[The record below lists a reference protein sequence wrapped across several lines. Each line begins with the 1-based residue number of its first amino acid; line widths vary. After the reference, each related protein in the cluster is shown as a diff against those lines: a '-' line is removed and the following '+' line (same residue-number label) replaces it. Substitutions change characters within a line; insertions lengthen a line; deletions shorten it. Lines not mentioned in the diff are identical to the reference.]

1 MNKTSNIV
9 GEEVPGYVIN
19 QIKTRQILHG
29 TGINGSP
36 NRTNEQILALNSRTA
51 WIKLASGV
59 SVDTNKLTEMKINDS
74 YEPGMDLA
82 KKNVLFGGISTLDQN
97 TGYLNQREYL
107 TGTNGA
113 YQSSEF
119 GPVPMPGIISM
130 DIKALNRGSLKKATI
145 KLKAHN
151 RQQFEII
158 DVLYLRLGYT
168 VMLEWGNNHF
178 TDAAGNTTHVLNTII
193 EDPFRFFAETNSSKK
208 SYLDMLPIVEFY
220 RNKYQGNYDGIL
232 GKISNFSWSFNNDG
246 SYDIEITVISLGDVV
261 ESLKLNIPPDKSL
274 NAFIAN
280 AGTPPTIPEEDPGNA
295 DQSDLIEQN
304 KYANTISS
312 MLWLWKYIND
322 SLIKAA
328 GTTNPHVDIVTADG
342 TIHWIGNILKSQDT
356 TVSSTSVSYEYTTT
370 ILKSEN
376 GGWNGRT
383 ETTKLVEY
391 LKYDTYTVDEKD
403 IDDDAL
409 EKQRVVFEN
418 KWINDPEFKFAN
430 VETSEAE
437 PITPKTKTVTI
448 DNPIK
453 GAPAKSVFFTAN
465 TEPNQFYIRFGYLLQ
480 YIKRNVLPKVE
491 TDGTNPPIFDIFHD
505 QYINKMYFA
514 ANQISLDPRVCAV
527 RNDHFKKPAPEP
539 AKVYPQLAPFRQED
553 FNPSKVGSNI
563 AYPMNIYLN
572 FNFVIESLNSNSD
585 ERGDVA
591 IFGFLSSI
599 CNGLN
604 KALGGINNLEPIID
618 EENNTLKII
627 DSTPIPGYTK
637 DKGDYILQLYGYNGN
652 ESTFVRNVDLK
663 TAITPE
669 YATMITVGA
678 TAGGY
683 VKGIEATAF
692 SKWNKGLKDRFKEN
706 WVAGNLVSTSVEG
719 EPDEAETNYLSKF
732 LQKQMQCYGYS
743 GTWGPP
749 PSLDVNSTVIENNL
763 AVVTEYYKYIQN
775 KNKSGGSIGFIP
787 FKLGLTMDGIGGIK
801 IYNKLHINTDF
812 LPSNYSKTLDII
824 VTGVN
829 HSLQNNDWETKI
841 EAMVIPKTNTPGSAN
856 ISNAV
861 ILDTIIKTAPFIE
874 TPSGGGSTPVRSTNC
889 PVINFKTDDRSRRI
903 PINTIIQETQK
914 IFPELSK
921 KAIAGILGVAQWE
934 SQFNPTAYNEP
945 TKDSPCGAVGLIQWV
960 GSRQKGLF
968 NYANKKQLK
977 VDDVITQ
984 LKYLR
989 IELLSS
995 YPELWT
1001 LLQNPNL
1008 LLVQYVA
1015 IFHISQGLGSWDPY
1029 TYYKT
1034 INNLPTYEKV
1044 YTEKN
1049 GKSFKSVSGRLNY
1062 AEDIFKLL

>member
-19 QIKTRQILHG
+19 QINTRQILHG
-29 TGINGSP
+29 AGIDGSL

-59 SVDTNKLTEMKINDS
+59 SVDTNKLTEMKIKGS

-82 KKNVLFGGISTLDQN
+82 KKNVLFGGISTLDTN

-107 TGTNGA
+107 TGANGA

-145 KLKAHN
+145 KLKVHN

-178 TDAAGNTTHVLNTII
+178 TDNKGNTTHVLNTII
-193 EDPFRFFAETNSSKK
+193 EDPFRFFSETNSSKK

-232 GKISNFSWSFNNDG
+232 GKVSNFNWSFNNDG
-246 SYDIEITVISLGDVV
+246 SYDVEVTIISLGDVI
-261 ESLKLNIPPDKSL
+261 ESLKLNIPPDKNL
-274 NAFIAN
+274 YKFIAN
-280 AGTPPTIPEEDPGNA
+280 SGTPSPTPEEDSGNT

-304 KYANTISS
+304 KYSNTISS

-322 SLIKAA
+322 SLIKNAKDI
-328 GTTNPHVDIVTADG
+328 NPHVDIVTTDG
-342 TIHWIGNILKSQDT
+342 KIHWIGNILKSQDT
-356 TVSSTSVSYEYTTT
+356 TVSSTSVSYEYTT
-370 ILKSEN
+370 IIEIAEQDEN
-376 GGWNGRT
+376 GEFQLKT
-383 ETTKLVEY
+383 Y
-391 LKYDTYTVDEKD
+391 LEPDTYTVDEKD

-418 KWINDPEFKFAN
+418 KWKNTPKYSGAQL

-437 PITPKTKTVTI
+437 PIIPKTKVVTI

-465 TEPNQFYIRFGYLLQ
+465 TQPNQFYIRFGYLLQ
-480 YIKRNVLPKVE
+480 YIKHNVLPKVE
-491 TDGTNPPIFDIFHD
+491 TDGTNPPIFDIFYD

-514 ANQISLDPRVCAV
+514 ANQISLDPRICAV
-527 RNDHFKKPAPEP
+527 RNDHFKKPATDP
-539 AKVYPQLAPFRQED
+539 AKLFPQLSPFRQED

-604 KALGGINNLEPIID
+604 KALGGVNNLEPIID

-627 DSTPIPGYTK
+627 DSTPIPGKTK

-669 YATMITVGA
+669 YATMVTVGA

-683 VKGIEATAF
+683 VKGLEATAF
-692 SKWNKGLKDRFKEN
+692 AKWNKGLKDRFKEN
-706 WVAGNLVSTSVEG
+706 WVAGNPTSAPSPG

-743 GTWGPP
+743 GTWGVAN
-749 PSLDVNSTVIENNL
+749 SLVLNSTVIENNL

-856 ISNAV
+856 ISNT
-861 ILDTIIKTAPFIE
+861 TIYNTIVNAAAYVEP
-874 TPSGGGSTPVRSTNC
+874 PSGGGGGSTPITDAVQTSNIERIARFMKSIGLTLEGTSGLIGNILAESGANPSSVQEVEYPEGVFARHPEIGGIGGIGIAQWTNKRRRKIEAAAKAELISKGN
-889 PVINFKTDDRSRRI
+889 PNPTEAEVIAYRGDLNFQIRYIGIELNSSYYSRVYNKLKTSHS
-903 PINTIIQETQK
+903 IQENTE
-914 IFPELSK
+914 FVL
-921 KAIAGILGVAQWE
+921 
-934 SQFNPTAYNEP
+934 
-945 TKDSPCGAVGLIQWV
+945 
-960 GSRQKGLF
+960 
-968 NYANKKQLK
+968 
-977 VDDVITQ
+977 
-984 LKYLR
+984 
-989 IELLSS
+989 
-995 YPELWT
+995 
-1001 LLQNPNL
+1001 
-1008 LLVQYVA
+1008 
-1015 IFHISQGLGSWDPY
+1015 
-1029 TYYKT
+1029 TYYEGALDQSATVKA
-1034 INNLPTYEKV
+1034 K
-1044 YTEKN
+1044 
-1049 GKSFKSVSGRLNY
+1049 RL
-1062 AEDIFKLL
+1062 KLANDAYPIVVRIYLTP